1 MAAMG
6 PTKQV
11 DPGRKPARFGLSKS
25 KITAFE
31 QCPKKLWLSRHRAD
45 LAVME
50 EGAEARFQVGHEV
63 GEIAYS
69 LYPTG
74 VMVEAEPDLAAA
86 VRRTRE
92 LIDSGWSWP
101 IFEATFE
108 YDGVLVRVDIL
119 EPTAEG
125 WAIAEVKSSASVKDY
140 HLGDLATQVWVLQM
154 NGLTVSSAAIRH
166 INSGFRLEREGDY
179 QGLFSNADRLD
190 SLGERIASRREVVD
204 EARDVLDG
212 AEPAIARGDHCSSP
226 FACEFVDYCARDE
239 PPGPEWPI
247 ALLPRT
253 GRAVAEAYSA
263 RGLFDLR
270 EIPPGQLGNPVHER
284 VREVTTTGAAFHDR
298 EGAIEA
304 TAGWRWP
311 RAYLDFETV
320 GPAAP
325 RWVGTKAFQQVP
337 FQFSCHIETAQG
349 AVTHTGFLSID
360 GADPRRACAE
370 ALVEALA
377 DDRSGSVIAY
387 NASFE
392 KRCIVELA
400 DAFPDLAGPL
410 HEIAAKIVDLLPVTR
425 NHYYHRDQRGSWS
438 IKAVL
443 PTIAP
448 ELAYDDL
455 TVKDGGAAQQAW
467 FEASN
472 PQTDPARQAEL
483 KSGLEIYC
491 ARDTEAMVV
500 LLRRLTGTGAA
511 AAEVV

>member
-1 MAAMG
+1 M
-6 PTKQV
+6 
-11 DPGRKPARFGLSKS
+11 D
-25 KITAFE
+25 
-31 QCPKKLWLSRHRAD
+31 
-45 LAVME
+45 
-50 EGAEARFQVGHEV
+50 EGAEARFKTGHEV
-63 GEIAYS
+63 GEIACG
-69 LYPTG
+69 LHPTG

-86 VRRTRE
+86 VLRTRE

-108 YDGVLVRVDIL
+108 YDGVLVRVDVL

-154 NGLTVSSAAIRH
+154 TGLTVSSAAIRH
-166 INSGFRLEREGDY
+166 INSSFRLEREGDY
-179 QGLFSNADRLD
+179 QGLFSDADRLD
-190 SLGERIASRREVVD
+190 SLSERIANRHQVVE
-204 EARDVLDG
+204 EARAVLAG
-212 AEPAIARGDHCSSP
+212 AEPTIARGDHCSSP
-226 FACEFVDYCARDE
+226 FACEFVDYCARHE

-253 GRAVAEAYSA
+253 GGTVAKTYAA
-263 RGLFDLR
+263 QGLFDLC
-270 EIPPGQLGNPVHER
+270 EIGPGQLRNPVHER
-284 VREVTTTGAAFHDR
+284 VREVTATGVTYHDLA
-298 EGAIEA
+298 GAVEA

-337 FQFSCHIETAQG
+337 FQFSCHIETADG
-349 AVTHTGFLSID
+349 GVSHSGFLSID

-377 DDRSGSVIAY
+377 GERSGSVIAY

-392 KRCIVELA
+392 KRCIIELA
-400 DAFPDLAGPL
+400 EAFPDLAGPL
-410 HEIAAKIVDLLPVTR
+410 QEIAAKIVDLLPVTR

-467 FEASN
+467 LEASN
-472 PQTDPARQAEL
+472 PKTDPARQAEL
-483 KSGLEIYC
+483 KSGLEVYC
-491 ARDTEAMVV
+491 ARDTEAMIV
-500 LLRRLTGTGAA
+500 LLRRLIGTEPAPT
-511 AAEVV
+511 